1 MNGVNEMDIAVD
13 CSSDVS
19 AKFPDFALC
28 IGVMNGVH
36 NEKENSRL
44 RELKESIFEEV
55 RRKYVV
61 EALKDDPTVRA
72 YRDLYWRLDVDPTKT
87 RPSGEALLRRVLN
100 GNDLPNISAVV
111 DAYNLASMKTIIP
124 ISGFDSDRLSPPFQ
138 VRFARNDEA
147 FTGIGMTK
155 PMPLTGELFV
165 LADQKQ
171 ILCIYPYRDLDCT
184 KITMQTRNIMIVGYG
199 APRVAEDQLKEA
211 VETTLSYVRQVA
223 GGEVE
228 TIRVFRKQR

>member
-1 MNGVNEMDIAVD
+1 MEITVD
-13 CSSDVS
+13 WRSEAS
-19 AKFPDFALC
+19 AKFPDLALC
-28 IGVMNGVH
+28 IGVMNGIQ
-36 NEKENSRL
+36 NEKENTRL

-72 YRDLYWRLDVDPTKT
+72 YRDLYWRLGVDPTKT

-100 GNDLPNISAVV
+100 GNDLPNMSSIV
-111 DAYNLASMKTIIP
+111 DVYNLASIKTIIP
-124 ISGFDSDRLSPPFQ
+124 ISGFDSNRLNPPSQ
-138 VRFARNDEA
+138 VRFAGNDEA

-155 PMPLTGELFV
+155 PMPLTDKLLV

-171 ILCIYPYRDLDCT
+171 VLCIYPYRDSDYT
-184 KITMQTRNIMIVGYG
+184 KISMETQNVVIVGYG
-199 APRVAEDQLKEA
+199 APEIAEGQLREA

-223 GGEVE
+223 SGEVE
-228 TIRVFRKQR
+228 TVRVLRKQR

>member
-1 MNGVNEMDIAVD
+1 M
-13 CSSDVS
+13 
-19 AKFPDFALC
+19 
-28 IGVMNGVH
+28 
-36 NEKENSRL
+36 
-44 RELKESIFEEV
+44 
-55 RRKYVV
+55 
-61 EALKDDPTVRA
+61 
-72 YRDLYWRLDVDPTKT
+72 
-87 RPSGEALLRRVLN
+87 LRRVLN

-124 ISGFDSDRLSPPFQ
+124 ISGFDSNRLNPPFQ
-138 VRFARNDEA
+138 VRFARNNET

-155 PMPLTGELFV
+155 PMPLADKLLV

-171 ILCIYPYRDLDCT
+171 VLCIYPYRDSGHT
-184 KITMQTRNIMIVGYG
+184 KISMETRNITVVGYG
-199 APRVAEDQLKEA
+199 APGIAEDQLKEA

>member
-1 MNGVNEMDIAVD
+1 MEITVD
-13 CSSDVS
+13 WRSEAS
-19 AKFPDFALC
+19 AKFPDLALC
-28 IGVMNGVH
+28 IGVMNGIQ
-36 NEKENSRL
+36 NEKENTRL

-72 YRDLYWRLDVDPTKT
+72 YRDLYWRLGIDPTKT

-100 GNDLPNISAVV
+100 GNDLPNMSSIV
-111 DAYNLASMKTIIP
+111 DVYNLASIKTIIP
-124 ISGFDSDRLSPPFQ
+124 ISGFDSNRLNPPSQ
-138 VRFARNDEA
+138 VRFAGNDEA

-155 PMPLTGELFV
+155 PMPLTDKLLV

-171 ILCIYPYRDLDCT
+171 VLCIYPYRDSDYT
-184 KITMQTRNIMIVGYG
+184 KISMETQNVVIVGYG
-199 APRVAEDQLKEA
+199 APEIAEGQLREA

-223 GGEVE
+223 SGEVE
-228 TIRVFRKQR
+228 TVRVLRKQR

>member
-1 MNGVNEMDIAVD
+1 MEITVD
-13 CSSDVS
+13 WSSEAS
-19 AKFPDFALC
+19 AKFPDLALC
-28 IGVMNGVH
+28 IGVMNGIQ
-36 NEKENSRL
+36 NEKENTRL

-72 YRDLYWRLDVDPTKT
+72 YRDLYWRLGIDPTKT

-100 GNDLPNISAVV
+100 GNDLPNISSIV
-111 DAYNLASMKTIIP
+111 DAYNLASIKTIIP
-124 ISGFDSDRLSPPFQ
+124 ISGFDSNRLNPPFQ
-138 VRFARNDEA
+138 VRFAGNDEA
-147 FTGIGMTK
+147 FTGIGMAK
-155 PMPLTGELFV
+155 PMPLTDKLLV

-171 ILCIYPYRDLDCT
+171 VLCIYPYRDSDYT
-184 KITMQTRNIMIVGYG
+184 KIIMETQNVVIVGYG

-228 TIRVFRKQR
+228 TVRVLRKQR